1 MVFCGDGGGGHF
13 RGVTPGQR
21 ESLGAAP
28 VLPRGDREQF
38 VNALEALVQEV
49 LEEQVAIMMMMPS
62 IKISKGTE
70 RDF

>member
-13 RGVTPGQR
+13 RGVTAGQR
-21 ESLGAAP
+21 ESLAAAP

-49 LEEQVAIMMMMPS
+49 LQEQVAMMMM
-62 IKISKGTE
+62 KIAA
-70 RDF
+70 RDRRGL